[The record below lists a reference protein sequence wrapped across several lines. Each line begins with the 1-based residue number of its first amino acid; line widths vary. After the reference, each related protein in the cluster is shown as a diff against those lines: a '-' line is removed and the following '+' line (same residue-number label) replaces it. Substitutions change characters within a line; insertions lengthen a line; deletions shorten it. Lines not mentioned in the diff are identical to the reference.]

1 MSNGGGSVRI
11 SGGSITVEFDKQFK
25 EENGPSGKYKWRDPD
40 KKITEIVVTDE
51 SGDTAYMK
59 FDAGLLPPGQIFF
72 IKVNYEVAVKSATA
86 GMS

>member
-1 MSNGGGSVRI
+1 M
-11 SGGSITVEFDKQFK
+11 
-25 EENGPSGKYKWRDPD
+25 
-40 KKITEIVVTDE
+40 VTDE

-72 IKVNYEVAVKSATA
+72 IKVNYEVAEKSATA